1 MAWLAE
7 EYWKSCGIRA
17 TSQGPATESPAVNET
32 DAQIGPLQSRPTK
45 IKTLRLA
52 LPMLHII
59 WYIILG
65 FIAGL
70 IARLILHTHIDILFT
85 ILLGIAGSIVGGL
98 IARLFSRPRDG
109 ALFHPAGLILSI
121 IGALIVL
128 YVFNKVGPHYHWNQ
142 LLH

>member
-1 MAWLAE
+1 
-7 EYWKSCGIRA
+7 
-17 TSQGPATESPAVNET
+17 
-32 DAQIGPLQSRPTK
+32 
-45 IKTLRLA
+45 
-52 LPMLHII
+52 MLHVI
-59 WYIILG
+59 WYIIVG

-70 IARLILHTHIDILFT
+70 VARLIMHMHMDFLMTT
-85 ILLGIAGSIVGGL
+85 LLGIVGSILGGL

-128 YVFNKVGPHYHWNQ
+128 FVFNKVGPHYHWGQ